1 MKKFLIVFAI
11 ILHGCSKEAS
21 YKYVYQV
28 SYTSPKVNT
37 IVTSFY
43 TFNKNQNH
51 HNSEWIQDDY
61 MYRNMDALVSF
72 NFDSLWVD
80 SLGLQSISLLHP

>member
-21 YKYVYQV
+21 YKYVYKV

-72 NFDSLWVD
+72 SFDSLWVD